1 MSEQDLRELI
11 DKLRVEVKAL
21 PENDV
26 DARQRLNEI
35 IGELDKKLDDP
46 DTEDHHGLLGNI
58 QESIHEL
65 EARHPDTTTL
75 LNNIMMTLANM
86 GI

>member
-11 DKLRVEVKAL
+11 DRLRTEVDAL
-21 PENDV
+21 PGDDV
-26 DARQRLNEI
+26 EARRRLDAI
-35 IGELDKKLDDP
+35 IGELDKKLEEP
-46 DTEDHHGLLGNI
+46 GSEDHHGLVGNL
-58 QESIHEL
+58 QESIKEL

-75 LNNIMMTLANM
+75 LNNIMMSLANM

>member
-1 MSEQDLRELI
+1 MSEQDLKESIENLRREV
-11 DKLRVEVKAL
+11 DAL
-21 PENDV
+21 PDDDV
-26 DARQRLNEI
+26 DARQRLNTI
-35 IGELDKKLDDP
+35 ISELDKKLAEP
-46 DTEDHHGLLGNI
+46 GTEDHHGLVSNL
-58 QESIHEL
+58 QDSIKEL

>member
-1 MSEQDLRELI
+1 MSEQDLKSLI
-11 DKLRVEVKAL
+11 DKLRKEVEAL
-21 PENDV
+21 PNDDV
-26 DARQRLNEI
+26 DAQRRLNDVI
-35 IGELDKKLDDP
+35 SELDKKLNEP
-46 DTEDHHGLLGNI
+46 GTEDHHGLIDNL
-58 QESIHEL
+58 QDSIKEL

>member
-1 MSEQDLRELI
+1 MSEQDLKVLI
-11 DKLRVEVKAL
+11 EKLRREVDAL
-21 PENDV
+21 PGDDV
-26 DARQRLNEI
+26 DARRRLDAI
-35 IGELDKKLDDP
+35 IGELDKKLNEP
-46 DTEDHHGLLGNI
+46 GAEDHHGLIGNL
-58 QESIHEL
+58 QDSIKEL

>member
-1 MSEQDLRELI
+1 MSEQELRQLI
-11 DKLRVEVKAL
+11 EKLRAEVDTLPDEDVEARERL
-21 PENDV
+21 
-26 DARQRLNEI
+26 DAI
-35 IGELDKKLDDP
+35 IGELDKKLQEP
-46 DTEDHHGLLGNI
+46 GSEDHHGLISNL
-58 QESIHEL
+58 QDSIKEM

>member
-1 MSEQDLRELI
+1 MSEQDLKELL
-11 DKLRVEVKAL
+11 DKLRTEVKAM
-21 PENDV
+21 PSDDV
-26 DARQRLNEI
+26 DARQRLNDI
-35 IGELDKKLDDP
+35 IAELDKKLEEP
-46 DTEDHHGLLGNI
+46 GTEDHQGLVGNL
-58 QESIHEL
+58 QDSIHEL

>member
-1 MSEQDLRELI
+1 MSEQDLKELL
-11 DKLRVEVKAL
+11 DKLRNEVEAM
-21 PENDV
+21 PSDDV
-26 DARQRLNEI
+26 DARQRLNDI
-35 IGELDKKLDDP
+35 IAELDKKLEEP
-46 DTEDHHGLLGNI
+46 GTEDHQGLVGNL
-58 QESIHEL
+58 QDSIHEL

>member
-11 DKLRVEVKAL
+11 DKLRNEVETL
-21 PENDV
+21 PSDEV
-26 DARQRLNEI
+26 DARRRLNDI
-35 IGELDKKLDDP
+35 IGELDKRLDDP
-46 DTEDHHGLLGNI
+46 GAEDQGLVGNL
-58 QESIHEL
+58 QDSIHEL
-65 EARHPDTTTL
+65 EARHPDTTNL

>member
-1 MSEQDLRELI
+1 MSEQELKKLIEQLRKEL
-11 DKLRVEVKAL
+11 DAL
-21 PENDV
+21 PNDDV
-26 DARQRLNEI
+26 EARRRLDAI
-35 IGELDKKLDDP
+35 IGELEKKLEEP
-46 DTEDHHGLLGNI
+46 GSEDHHGLISNL
-58 QESIHEL
+58 QDSIKEM

>member
-1 MSEQDLRELI
+1 MSEQDLRALI
-11 DKLRVEVKAL
+11 DKLRTEVAAL
-21 PENDV
+21 PDEDV
-26 DARQRLNEI
+26 EARNRLEAV
-35 IGELDKKLDDP
+35 IGELEKKLQEP
-46 DTEDHHGLLGNI
+46 GSEDHHGLIGNL
-58 QESIHEL
+58 QESIKEL

>member
-1 MSEQDLRELI
+1 MSEQDLKESI
-11 DKLRVEVKAL
+11 EKLRREVDAL
-21 PENDV
+21 PDDDV
-26 DARQRLNEI
+26 DARQRLNTI
-35 IGELDKKLDDP
+35 ISELDKKLAEP
-46 DTEDHHGLLGNI
+46 GTEDHHGLVSNL
-58 QESIHEL
+58 QDSIKEL

>member
-1 MSEQDLRELI
+1 MSEQNLKELME
-11 DKLRVEVKAL
+11 KLRREVEAL
-21 PENDV
+21 PAEDV
-26 DARQRLNEI
+26 DARNRLNTI
-35 IGELDKKLDDP
+35 IGELDKKLEEP
-46 DTEDHHGLLGNI
+46 GSEDHQGLVGNL
-58 QESIHEL
+58 QDSIHEL

>member
-1 MSEQDLRELI
+1 MSEQELQKLIDDLRREI
-11 DKLRVEVKAL
+11 DAL
-21 PENDV
+21 PSDDV
-26 DARQRLNEI
+26 DARRRLNAI
-35 IGELDKKLDDP
+35 IEDLDKKLNEP
-46 DTEDHHGLLGNI
+46 GTEDHHGLVGNL
-58 QESIHEL
+58 QDSIKEL

>member
-1 MSEQDLRELI
+1 MSEQDLRPLI
-11 DKLRVEVKAL
+11 EKLRKELDAL
-21 PENDV
+21 PNDDV
-26 DARQRLNEI
+26 DAKQRLDAI
-35 IGELDKKLDDP
+35 LAELDKKLAEP
-46 DTEDHHGLLGNI
+46 GSEDHHGLVSNL
-58 QESIHEL
+58 QDSIKEL

>member
-1 MSEQDLRELI
+1 MSEQDLKALI
-11 DKLRVEVKAL
+11 EKLRREVDAL
-21 PENDV
+21 PDDDV
-26 DARQRLNEI
+26 DAGRRLNTI
-35 IGELDKKLDDP
+35 IGELDKKLNEP
-46 DTEDHHGLLGNI
+46 GSEDHHGLIGNL
-58 QESIHEL
+58 QDSIKEL

>member
-1 MSEQDLRELI
+1 MSEQDLRALI
-11 DKLRVEVKAL
+11 DKLREEVAAL
-21 PENDV
+21 PDEDRE
-26 DARQRLNEI
+26 ARDRLNTAI
-35 IGELDKKLDDP
+35 AELDKKLDDP
-46 DTEDHHGLLGNI
+46 GTEDHHGLVGNL
-58 QESIHEL
+58 QQSIKEL

>member
-11 DKLRVEVKAL
+11 DRLRTEVKAL
-21 PENDV
+21 PNDDV
-26 DARQRLNEI
+26 EARQRLNGI
-35 IGELDKKLDDP
+35 IGELDRKLDNP
-46 DTEDHHGLLGNI
+46 DTEDHPSLVGNI

>member
-1 MSEQDLRELI
+1 MSEQELKELI
-11 DKLRVEVKAL
+11 DRLRKEVDAL
-21 PENDV
+21 PDDDV
-26 DARQRLNEI
+26 AARQRLDAI
-35 IGELDKKLDDP
+35 ISELDKKLTEP
-46 DTEDHHGLLGNI
+46 GSEDHHGLVSNL
-58 QESIHEL
+58 QDSIKEL

>member
-1 MSEQDLRELI
+1 MSDQDLKALI
-11 DKLRVEVKAL
+11 EKLRSEVETL
-21 PENDV
+21 PRDDV
-26 DARQRLNEI
+26 DARQRLEAI
-35 IGELDKKLDDP
+35 ISDLDRKLAEP
-46 DTEDHHGLLGNI
+46 GTEDHHGLVSNL
-58 QESIHEL
+58 QDSIKEL

>member
-1 MSEQDLRELI
+1 MSEQDLKESI
-11 DKLRVEVKAL
+11 EKLRREVDAL
-21 PENDV
+21 PGDDV
-26 DARQRLNEI
+26 DARRRLNAI
-35 IGELDKKLDDP
+35 ISELDKKLAEP
-46 DTEDHHGLLGNI
+46 GTEDHHGLVSNL
-58 QESIHEL
+58 QDSIKEL

>member
-1 MSEQDLRELI
+1 MSEQDLRDLI
-11 DKLRVEVKAL
+11 DKLRREVEAL
-21 PENDV
+21 PVEDV
-26 DARQRLNEI
+26 EARDRLNAVI
-35 IGELDKKLDDP
+35 SELDKKLDDP
-46 DTEDHHGLLGNI
+46 GTEDHHGLIGNL
-58 QESIHEL
+58 QESIKEL

>member
-1 MSEQDLRELI
+1 MSEQELKALIDDLRRE
-11 DKLRVEVKAL
+11 VEAL
-21 PENDV
+21 PDDDV
-26 DARQRLNEI
+26 DARQRLNAI
-35 IGELDKKLDDP
+35 ISELDKKLNEP
-46 DTEDHHGLLGNI
+46 GTEDHHGLVGNL
-58 QESIHEL
+58 QDSIKEL

>member
-1 MSEQDLRELI
+1 MSEQDLRKLI
-11 DKLRVEVKAL
+11 DRLRTEIKAL
-21 PENDV
+21 PDDDV
-26 DARQRLNEI
+26 DARQRLNDI
-35 IGELDKKLDDP
+35 LGELDKKLYAP
-46 DTEDHHGLLGNI
+46 DTEDHQGLVGNI

>member
-11 DKLRVEVKAL
+11 DKLRTEVEAL
-21 PENDV
+21 PSDDV
-26 DARQRLNEI
+26 DARRRLNDI

-46 DTEDHHGLLGNI
+46 GAEDHHGLVGNL
-58 QESIHEL
+58 QDSIHEL
-65 EARHPDTTTL
+65 EARHPDTTNL
-75 LNNIMMTLANM
+75 LNNIMMALANM